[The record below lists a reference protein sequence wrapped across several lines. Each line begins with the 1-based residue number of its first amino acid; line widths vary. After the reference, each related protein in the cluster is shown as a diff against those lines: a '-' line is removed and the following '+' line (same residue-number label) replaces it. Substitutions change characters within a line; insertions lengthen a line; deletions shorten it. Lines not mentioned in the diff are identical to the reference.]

1 MNLNLLQRL
10 GHVVLQL
17 CVLDL
22 NFLDHV
28 CEFDLL
34 LLELVSCSDR
44 GLLETLKPGADISDK
59 LLFLY
64 LKSTELALDLLR

>member
-1 MNLNLLQRL
+1 MHFNLLQRL

-22 NFLDHV
+22 YFLDHV

-34 LLELVSCSDR
+34 LLQLVSCSDR
-44 GLLETLKPGADISDK
+44 SLLETLKPSADISD
-59 LLFLY
+59 
-64 LKSTELALDLLR
+64 